1 MDEALDPLVPRPL
14 DRPRAVPL
22 ADDEDLSVLDT
33 GKILAA
39 PDDPAEWPRWRARL
53 TRWRDE
59 ARARLAH
66 DDALYRRDDLR
77 WARGCFVISQIW
89 LWDELLYD
97 FETHT
102 FTPDRLLA
110 DAAERFGGFDGIV
123 LWHAYPV
130 IGIDERNQ
138 WDFYRAVPG
147 LDRLV
152 ADLHAAGVRVFVDYN
167 PWDVGTRR
175 SGDDASELASL
186 VADLD
191 IDGVFLDT
199 LKEGG
204 GELLE
209 RLDAARA
216 GVAVEGESTLALAR
230 LVDHPLSWAQWFADS
245 PVPGV
250 IRSRWFEQRHQMHH
264 VRRWNRDHAEE
275 LQSAWLNG
283 VGVMVWEVVF
293 GVWVG
298 WNPRDAET
306 LRRMTRTQRA
316 LVDVLTEGEWTP
328 LVDLGEP
335 ATTAKVFGS
344 RYEHASGTFLPLVNR
359 GEEDACVVLPGVRGL
374 VAHDVWT
381 GARLGTGDV
390 EVRVPAR
397 GVGGVWWASE
407 GDDVSW
413 LPVGEPTEPAARF
426 VHRLSQHVVPPSGSA
441 ATPPADVHVSQVAPG
456 RHVITVRYRCRETGL
471 YDEAPFV
478 DEWKP
483 LPPRLH
489 DLRTVD
495 RVVEVAA
502 PVAVARREVSE
513 REFAQ
518 FVAATGHSPAV
529 PGGRLPAWVA
539 RSAEE
544 SDPLRPVT
552 EVDLADARAYAA
564 WLGARLPTEDE
575 WQLAGEGEGLDRLG
589 PEVWNLTE
597 SERSDGRT
605 RYAILKGG
613 SRHESRG
620 SDWYF
625 DGGVRRPDF
634 SAKYLVPGLGG
645 GRSTS
650 IGFRVAWDLTEGG
663 TS

>member
-250 IRSRWFEQRHQMHH
+250 IRSRWFE
-264 VRRWNRDHAEE
+264 
-275 LQSAWLNG
+275 
-283 VGVMVWEVVF
+283 
-293 GVWVG
+293 
-298 WNPRDAET
+298 
-306 LRRMTRTQRA
+306 
-316 LVDVLTEGEWTP
+316 
-328 LVDLGEP
+328 
-335 ATTAKVFGS
+335 
-344 RYEHASGTFLPLVNR
+344 
-359 GEEDACVVLPGVRGL
+359 
-374 VAHDVWT
+374 
-381 GARLGTGDV
+381 
-390 EVRVPAR
+390 
-397 GVGGVWWASE
+397 
-407 GDDVSW
+407 
-413 LPVGEPTEPAARF
+413 
-426 VHRLSQHVVPPSGSA
+426 
-441 ATPPADVHVSQVAPG
+441 
-456 RHVITVRYRCRETGL
+456 
-471 YDEAPFV
+471 
-478 DEWKP
+478 
-483 LPPRLH
+483 
-489 DLRTVD
+489 
-495 RVVEVAA
+495 
-502 PVAVARREVSE
+502 
-513 REFAQ
+513 
-518 FVAATGHSPAV
+518 
-529 PGGRLPAWVA
+529 
-539 RSAEE
+539 
-544 SDPLRPVT
+544 
-552 EVDLADARAYAA
+552 
-564 WLGARLPTEDE
+564 
-575 WQLAGEGEGLDRLG
+575 
-589 PEVWNLTE
+589 
-597 SERSDGRT
+597 
-605 RYAILKGG
+605 
-613 SRHESRG
+613 
-620 SDWYF
+620 
-625 DGGVRRPDF
+625 
-634 SAKYLVPGLGG
+634 
-645 GRSTS
+645 
-650 IGFRVAWDLTEGG
+650 
-663 TS
+663 